1 MRKVRVRRELIAG
14 VAHRPACRPVPHR
27 SIGKGLGVQQQGM
40 AGAGE
45 SIHLIIPEGLISSA
59 IRQAGAIADR
69 VIDVVGLVH
78 GRTGGR
84 ELVQDVAH
92 LAGRSEL

>member
-1 MRKVRVRRELIAG
+1 MLHRARGLSRQIAIVVILIRKVRIRRELIAG

-45 SIHLIIPEGLISSA
+45 SIHLIIAERLLPLRSVKLVRLPTGL
-59 IRQAGAIADR
+59 
-69 VIDVVGLVH
+69 
-78 GRTGGR
+78 
-84 ELVQDVAH
+84 
-92 LAGRSEL
+92 